1 MTPPAMKNQKPEC
14 NLFQTDCGGKKKRN
28 KFVTGGTSL
37 ETKRVYEALFLVDSA
52 LAAAQWDH
60 VMELVQKMLERCH
73 ATTISVRKW
82 DERKLAYAANGK
94 SRGTYILAYFE
105 CLSSNVA
112 QIERDVRLSEEILR
126 VLVVR
131 TDQMK
136 REDMDKPTPAML
148 GRTESDSV
156 QAEVPVEEQISVP
169 DITEQF

>member
-1 MTPPAMKNQKPEC
+1 M
-14 NLFQTDCGGKKKRN
+14 
-28 KFVTGGTSL
+28 

-60 VMELVQKMLERCH
+60 VIELVQKMLDRCQ

-82 DERKLAYAANGK
+82 DERKLAYNMEGK

-105 CLSSNVA
+105 CPSSSVA
-112 QIERDVRLSEEILR
+112 QIEKDVRISEEILR

-131 TDQMK
+131 TDRMK

-148 GRTESDSV
+148 GRTDSDT
-156 QAEVPVEEQISVP
+156 APAEEQIPVP
-169 DITEQF
+169 DITEQY